1 MYKFNRFLKILF
13 LSFQSRILEDASI
26 MCNSWSPRHN
36 VSITLTI
43 ILPSSFS
50 HPNRIQ
56 HARTILVPVKKNW
69 LARSCHTGG
78 AIKMA
83 RGRKKVWKNEGKGS
97 ITPVVGFIRNTL
109 P

>member
-36 VSITLTI
+36 VSTTLTI

-56 HARTILVPVKKNW
+56 HARTILIYRRKRIGWRDLVTLEVQLKW
-69 LARSCHTGG
+69 REE
-78 AIKMA
+78 
-83 RGRKKVWKNEGKGS
+83 GRKFGRTKGR
-97 ITPVVGFIRNTL
+97 GA
-109 P
+109 